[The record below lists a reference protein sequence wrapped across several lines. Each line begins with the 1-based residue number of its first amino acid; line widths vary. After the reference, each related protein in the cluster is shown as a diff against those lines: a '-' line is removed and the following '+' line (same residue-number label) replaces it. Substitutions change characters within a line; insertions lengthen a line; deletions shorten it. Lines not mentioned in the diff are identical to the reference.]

1 MGTVRRRDMATR
13 TGDGA
18 RHAAVMRARRGWN
31 GVAPT
36 FEFALNVRTARGP
49 GVTIPPATL
58 AIADD
63 EVK

>member
-36 FEFALNVRTARGP
+36 FEFALNVRDRKSTR
-49 GVTIPPATL
+49 L
-58 AIADD
+58 NSSH
-63 EVK
+63 